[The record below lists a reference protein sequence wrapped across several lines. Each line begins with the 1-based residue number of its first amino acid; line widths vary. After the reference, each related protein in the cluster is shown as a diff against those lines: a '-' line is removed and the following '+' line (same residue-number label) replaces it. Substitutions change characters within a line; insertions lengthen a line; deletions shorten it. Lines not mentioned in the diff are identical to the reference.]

1 LARLRKCHL
10 WEEYARCIELKLTL
24 RQAASICHINLKT
37 AFLWRHRFLMAKA
50 FKQQDTLS
58 GIIEV
63 DEFFIASSEKGSKHL
78 TNGRKAGKRAGD
90 ADKRTKDE
98 PVAILLSIDRSQH
111 IVSNAKYDFQQILVA
126 AYR

>member
-1 LARLRKCHL
+1 
-10 WEEYARCIELKLTL
+10 
-24 RQAASICHINLKT
+24 
-37 AFLWRHRFLMAKA
+37 MAKA
-50 FKQQDTLS
+50 SKQQDTLS

-63 DEFFIASSEKGSKHL
+63 DEFFMASSEKGSKHL
-78 TNGRKAGKRAGD
+78 TNGRKASKRAGD

-98 PVAILLSIDRSQH
+98 PVAILLSTYRSQH